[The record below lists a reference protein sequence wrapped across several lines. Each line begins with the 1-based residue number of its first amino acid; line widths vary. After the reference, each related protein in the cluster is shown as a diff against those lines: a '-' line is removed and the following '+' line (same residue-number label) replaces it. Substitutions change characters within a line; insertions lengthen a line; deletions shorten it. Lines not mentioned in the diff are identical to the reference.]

1 MARRRRLVVAITY
14 TVSPPRG
21 GGQSRVFHL
30 YRELA
35 RWFDIQLV
43 CLAGSDCR
51 PVTQQLGAGIVEH
64 VIPKSAA
71 HENAERTLSSTVGGV
86 PLTDIAAARLVYL
99 TPAYLAV
106 LDSLCPGA
114 DAMVASHPYLASLLV
129 RRYPAVR
136 FWLEAHNVELDLK
149 RSILPEGI
157 PARRLLEWVDAEERL
172 AWRAADLVYACT
184 RADLDGLA
192 ARYGATSAIVF
203 EAPNGFS
210 PTDVAYTPRGERRA
224 LRERLGL
231 ASSPLV
237 LFLGSW
243 HGPNIEACER
253 IVAYARDVPSAVFV
267 VAGSACHAFEGRAL
281 PRNLR
286 LIGVVDDPEKFVLL
300 SAADLAINPMSSGSG
315 SNLKMLDYLAAGIP
329 VLSTPFGARGLDLS
343 PGVHF
348 EGCTLE
354 DFSARIAGFV
364 NDPPD
369 MSDRCSATARFVR
382 ERYAWSAIAE
392 SLGVEMRSR
401 VDQPILRLDC
411 ISAS

>member
-43 CLAGSDCR
+43 CLAEPDCR
-51 PVTQQLGAGIVEH
+51 PVTQQLGVGIVAY

-71 HENAERTLSSTVGGV
+71 HANAERTLSSTVGGV
-86 PLTDIAAARLVYL
+86 PLTDIAATRLIYL
-99 TPAYLAV
+99 TPAYLAI

-114 DAMVASHPYLASLLV
+114 DAMIASHPYLASLLV

-136 FWLEAHNVELDLK
+136 FWLEAHNVEFDLK

-157 PARRLLEWVDAEERL
+157 PAQRLLEWVDAEERL
-172 AWRAADLVYACT
+172 AWRAADFVYACT
-184 RADLDGLA
+184 RADLEALA
-192 ARYGATSAIVF
+192 VRYGATSAFMF
-203 EAPNGFS
+203 EVPNGFS
-210 PTDVAYTPRGERRA
+210 PDDVAYTSPGDRRA

-237 LFLGSW
+237 LFFGSW
-243 HGPNIEACER
+243 HGPNLEACER

-267 VAGSACHAFEGRAL
+267 VAGSACHAFKGRAL

-286 LIGVVDDPEKFVLL
+286 LLGVVDDPEKSVLL
-300 SAADLAINPMSSGSG
+300 SAADLAINPMASGSG

-329 VLSTPFGARGLDLS
+329 VLSTAFGARGLDLS
-343 PGVHF
+343 AGVHF
-348 EGCTLE
+348 EVCTLE
-354 DFSARIAGFV
+354 DFSVRIAAFV
-364 NDPPD
+364 NDSPD
-369 MSDRCSATARFVR
+369 VSARCSATARLVR
-382 ERYAWSAIAE
+382 ERYAWPAIAE
-392 SLGVEMRSR
+392 SLGAKMRLR
-401 VDQPILRLDC
+401 IDQPIPRPDRT
-411 ISAS
+411 SAN